1 VCDPG
6 ADVEQALDLDLIEF
20 DKCEYEFTK
29 RYVIVGARY
38 ARLGVLVKPL
48 VIRFIEAPEPI
59 HGAEVYPKDFK
70 SVAKATDEPLER
82 TAGQI
87 LSLAG
92 HQADVLSRS

>member
-1 VCDPG
+1 MRDPG

-20 DKCEYEFTK
+20 DKREYEFTK
-29 RYVIVGARY
+29 RYVIVGAHY

-48 VIRFIEAPEPI
+48 VVRFIEAPEPI

-70 SVAKATDEPLER
+70 SVAKGTDEPVER

-87 LSLAG
+87 SPVAG
-92 HQADVLSRS
+92 LWADNA